1 MDESKKNH
9 VWKSFLILLK
19 DSRLPWLFIIF
30 KLLLSMGV
38 SQLSLIFPD
47 MTAQILAGDLAVST
61 ITLMVSLMF
70 LQYAATGVSVIV
82 GRMAGAK
89 ITLSLR
95 KFMLRKVLSLPIP
108 FYDNNMPDRLISRT
122 TEDTQK
128 LSSYLGDDVPNFP
141 SQIYLFLGTLF
152 ILFRYDWRL
161 VALTAVTIPVILLL
175 TFVSGRLGFK
185 WNNRIQ
191 IKLAE
196 LTGYLAEILAN
207 IPLLKV
213 FVQEVK
219 EDQKGQDNIEELYKT
234 KVKYQFITAG
244 LTAADE
250 LQGIVTNVVAIVG
263 GAWLV
268 THEYITLE
276 IWMAYYLYTGNLSR
290 GITEMK
296 LFWERTKAA
305 QGAARRMS
313 EIAMEQD
320 ETAGGN
326 LDLTKQDGGDLC
338 FKQVG
343 FSYGDTQVLRDM
355 TFTIPANKVTAFVG
369 KSGAG
374 KSTVFGLLER
384 FYDPDSGRITMG
396 GESVDAYSL
405 RSWRQAIGYV
415 PQETQLLSGTIRSNI
430 TYGLERQVTE
440 EEIIRAAKAANAY
453 DFIMEQKNGFDTE
466 TGERGSKLS
475 GGQCQR
481 IAIARA
487 LLKDPK
493 ILLLDEVTSS
503 LDAEAKAA
511 VEEALERL
519 KDGRTTIM
527 IAHDL
532 STVRDADQIIVLDD
546 RTVEAAGTHE
556 ELIQTSPVYQSLLRA
571 AQPAAL

>member
-1 MDESKKNH
+1 MVEMKRAH
-9 VWKSFLILLK
+9 VWKPFLVLLK

-30 KLLLSMGV
+30 KVLLTMGI

-47 MTAQILAGDLAVST
+47 LTAQILAGDLAVST
-61 ITLMVSLMF
+61 ITLMVALMF
-70 LQYAATGVSVIV
+70 LQYATTGVSVIV
-82 GRMAGAK
+82 GRVAGAK

-95 KFMLRKVLSLPIP
+95 KFMLRKILNLPVP
-108 FYDNNMPDRLISRT
+108 FYDNNMADRLISRT

-128 LSSYLGDDVPNFP
+128 LSTYLGDDVPNFP
-141 SQIYLFLGTLF
+141 SQIYLFFGTLF
-152 ILFRYDWRL
+152 ILFSYDWRL
-161 VALTAVTIPVILLL
+161 VALTAVTIPVILIL

-185 WNNRIQ
+185 WNDRIQ
-191 IKLAE
+191 AKLAE
-196 LTGYLAEILAN
+196 LTGYLAEILSN

-219 EDQKGQDNIEELYKT
+219 EDQRGQDNIQELYKT

-244 LTAADE
+244 LTAADD
-250 LQGIVTNVVAIVG
+250 LQLIVTNVIAIVG

-268 THEYITLE
+268 TQEYITLE

-296 LFWERTKAA
+296 LFWERTKTA

-313 EIAMEQD
+313 EIALERD
-320 ETAGGN
+320 EAEGGS
-326 LDLTKQDGGDLC
+326 LDLTKRDSGDLS
-338 FKQVG
+338 FERVS
-343 FSYGDTQVLRDM
+343 FSYGDTQVLRDV

-374 KSTVFGLLER
+374 KSTIFGLLER
-384 FYDPDSGRITMG
+384 FYTPDSGRVTMG

-415 PQETQLLSGTIRSNI
+415 PQETHLLSGTIRSNI

-440 EEIIRAAKAANAY
+440 EEIIWAAKAANAY
-453 DFIMEQKNGFDTE
+453 DFIMEQENGFDTE
-466 TGERGSKLS
+466 TGEQGSKLS
-475 GGQCQR
+475 GGQRQR

-503 LDAEAKAA
+503 LDAEAAAA
-511 VEEALERL
+511 VEEALDRL

-532 STVRDADQIIVLDD
+532 SSVRDADQIIVLDD

-556 ELIQTSPVYQSLLRA
+556 ALTRTSPVYQNLLRA
-571 AQPAAL
+571 AQSAAL

>member
-1 MDESKKNH
+1 M
-9 VWKSFLILLK
+9 
-19 DSRLPWLFIIF
+19 
-30 KLLLSMGV
+30 
-38 SQLSLIFPD
+38 
-47 MTAQILAGDLAVST
+47 
-61 ITLMVSLMF
+61 
-70 LQYAATGVSVIV
+70 
-82 GRMAGAK
+82 
-89 ITLSLR
+89 
-95 KFMLRKVLSLPIP
+95 
-108 FYDNNMPDRLISRT
+108 
-122 TEDTQK
+122 
-128 LSSYLGDDVPNFP
+128 
-141 SQIYLFLGTLF
+141 
-152 ILFRYDWRL
+152 
-161 VALTAVTIPVILLL
+161 LL

-338 FKQVG
+338 FEQVG